1 VKVQILLGI
10 ILLAGIVYYL
20 LGNGEYIPKSG
31 DLIFQSSPHNDLV
44 DAIEGATES
53 KYSHAGIVIQVRNKW
68 IVREALHEGVCD
80 TPLQEFV
87 DRGRDDSISVFR
99 VKKQYEKY
107 LPLFIEK
114 SASYLGR
121 PYDIHYLPDD
131 EHLYC
136 SELVY
141 KSFKDASGIT
151 LGKLQRFGDL
161 KWGKYKV
168 FIEKVEGGAIPTDRL
183 VITPVAITKA
193 KQLKQV
199 YSSY

>member
-10 ILLAGIVYYL
+10 ILLAGIAYYL

-44 DAIEGATES
+44 DAIEGVTES
-53 KYSHAGIVIQVRNKW
+53 RYSHAGIVIQLKDKW
-68 IVREALHEGVCD
+68 IIREALRDGVCD

-87 DRGRDDSISVFR
+87 DRGRDSSISVFR

-121 PYDIHYLPDD
+121 PYDNHYLSDD

-136 SELVY
+136 SELIY
-141 KSFKDASGIT
+141 KSFKYASGVT

-161 KWGKYKV
+161 KWGRYKAL
-168 FIEKVEGGAIPTDRL
+168 IEKVEGGTIPTDRL
-183 VITPVAITKA
+183 VITPAAIAKA

>member
-1 VKVQILLGI
+1 MKVRILLGI

-20 LGNGEYIPKSG
+20 LGNGEYTPKSG
-31 DLIFQSSPHNDLV
+31 DLIFQSPPHSALV

-53 KYSHAGIVIQVRNKW
+53 RYSHTGIVIQLKNKW
-68 IVREALHEGVCD
+68 IVREAFHDGVCD

-87 DRGRDDSISVFR
+87 NRGRDSNISVFR

-121 PYDIHYLPDD
+121 PYDIHYLLDN

-141 KSFKDASGIT
+141 KSFKDVSGIE

-161 KWGKYKV
+161 KWGKYKA
-168 FIEKVEGGAIPTDRL
+168 FIEKVEGGTIPTDRL
-183 VITPVAITKA
+183 VITPVAITRA

>member
-1 VKVQILLGI
+1 MPRLGDI
-10 ILLAGIVYYL
+10 
-20 LGNGEYIPKSG
+20 
-31 DLIFQSSPHNDLV
+31 IFQSSPHSDLV

-53 KYSHAGIVIQVRNKW
+53 KYSHVGILVQKDNRW
-68 IVREALHEGVCD
+68 FVREALREGVCD

-121 PYDIHYLPDD
+121 PYDVHYLLDD

-141 KSFKDASGIT
+141 KSFKDASGLT

-168 FIEKVEGGAIPTDRL
+168 FIEKVGGGAIPTDRL